1 MKDEE
6 QPEQLE
12 RVSVRI
18 GKSVLSFCESR
29 VGQEFH
35 ADELRDFVMA
45 TCAPIAPASPDRV
58 LRDLRKR
65 GELDY
70 EIVNRRQ
77 SKYRV
82 LSVGPVEPGKL
93 F

>member
-1 MKDEE
+1 MSDEE
-6 QPEQLE
+6 QPAQLE

-18 GKSVLSFCESR
+18 GKSVVAFCETR

-35 ADELRDFVMA
+35 ADELRDYVLSQ
-45 TCAPIAPASPDRV
+45 CAPIAPASPDRV
-58 LRDLRKR
+58 LRDLRKK

-70 EIVNRRQ
+70 EVVNRRQ

-82 LSVGPVEPGKL
+82 IRVGAGRL